1 MTEVAA
7 DHIDVEVAGGR
18 LRVARF
24 GSGGEI
30 VLGLHGITGSSMQLV
45 PVARRL
51 PGGWSVVAPDLRGR
65 GASNDLPGPY
75 GMAAHAEDC
84 AAVAAAVAEGPV
96 VVLGESM
103 GAYVAVVLAARH
115 PEVVARLVLADG
127 GIPLPVPPGADPDAV
142 LEAVLGPAL
151 ARLVQVFP
159 SRSAYLE
166 FWRAHPAVSKAWG
179 PDVEAYLDYDLE
191 PVEGG
196 FRSRARPEPVR
207 TDGREHIVDPTLVA
221 DSLRQVR
228 CPVTLLRAE
237 RNLLDQPVPL
247 ISDEAVASWRPLLP
261 GFSDTV
267 VGGTN
272 HYSLMLGDEGAG
284 RIAAAVT
291 GAGPVPPGPAR

>member
-1 MTEVAA
+1 MAGVAPEQ
-7 DHIDVEVAGGR
+7 IDVEVAGGR

-24 GSGGEI
+24 GSDGEV

-51 PGGWSVVAPDLRGR
+51 PAGWSVVAPDLRGR
-65 GASNDLPGPY
+65 GASNHLPGPY
-75 GMAAHAEDC
+75 GMEAHAEDC
-84 AAVAAAVAEGPV
+84 AAVLSAVSEGPV

-127 GIPLPVPPGADPDAV
+127 GIPLPVPPGLDPDVV

-151 ARLVQVFP
+151 ARLDQVFP

-179 PDVEAYLDYDLE
+179 PEVEAYLDYDLE
-191 PVEGG
+191 AVEGG

-207 TDGREHIVDPTLVA
+207 ADGREHIVDPTLVA
-221 DSLRQVR
+221 DSLRRVR
-228 CPVTLLRAE
+228 CPVTLVRAE
-237 RNLLDQPVPL
+237 RDLLDQPTPL
-247 ISDEAVASWRPLLP
+247 ISDEALAPWRTRLP
-261 GFSDTV
+261 GLSDTV
-267 VGGTN
+267 VGGAN

-291 GAGPVPPGPAR
+291 GRDPGPPGPAR